1 MDELGEVGCVLG
13 DNVLDEDGVVG
24 VRGLKCEVDGLGKI
38 SREIG
43 SV

>member
-1 MDELGEVGCVLG
+1 VEELGEVGCVLG
-13 DNVLDEDGVVG
+13 DDVLDEDGVVG
-24 VRGLKCEVDGLGKI
+24 AGGLKCEVGGFGKT